1 MTDGIVP
8 CAHRVCFRCRVHRRL
23 RSYFPVSFSD
33 NPAEWRGVPWNVFC
47 DWFRMREA
55 LLLRLVL
62 SVVVCLG
69 MGRVVSVRA
78 VDAVA
83 PTNRHVVL
91 ISIDGFPATS
101 WRDQS
106 IPLPNLRGLGERGA
120 VADAMQVSNP
130 SITWINHTTL
140 VTGVTPR
147 RHGVL
152 GNGLHLRSESGGPVR
167 IEQWVDRSRMVFA
180 PTVYDLAFHQGLTVG
195 EVDWVAIKNAGTVH
209 WSFPEIPDVEGA
221 LESEM
226 IRAGKLTEEEVA
238 WMKPGAGRKS
248 PSFMDALWNRAA
260 CYLLETHRPNL
271 LMLHYLNT
279 DATHHATGP
288 GSAAG
293 ATALAYADRLVGDV
307 VESVRRAGIEDRT
320 TFVITTDHG
329 FKRVDKVIYPGV
341 LLRQKGLA
349 EVVGQKFVGGE
360 VSVLPMGGMCLVFVN
375 QPARKTELAPKIRE
389 IFGSL
394 EGVAEVVDADDAPR
408 FGMPTASEN
417 AGMGD
422 FILFAKSGY
431 AFQAGCVGDAAVVVS
446 QNYRGTHGY
455 RADDPELD
463 GIFLA
468 VGCGVRRGARLG
480 RISNLDVAP
489 TVARLLGV
497 AMDGVEG
504 KVLEGA
510 LKD

>member
-1 MTDGIVP
+1 
-8 CAHRVCFRCRVHRRL
+8 
-23 RSYFPVSFSD
+23 
-33 NPAEWRGVPWNVFC
+33 
-47 DWFRMREA
+47 MREK
-55 LLLRLVL
+55 LFYRSLL
-62 SVVVCLG
+62 SVVFFCLATERSAFVEAAEG
-69 MGRVVSVRA
+69 L
-78 VDAVA
+78 A
-83 PTNRHVVL
+83 PKDRHVVL
-91 ISIDGFPATS
+91 ISIDGFPASS

-106 IPLPNLRGLGERGA
+106 IPLPNLRRLAEKGA
-120 VADAMQVSNP
+120 VADAMGVSNP

-147 RHGVL
+147 KHGVL
-152 GNGLHLRSESGGPVR
+152 GNGLHLRSGSGGPVR
-167 IEQWVDRSRMVFA
+167 IEQWVDRARMVFA
-180 PTVYDLAFHQGLTVG
+180 PTVYDHAFYQGLTVG

-209 WSFPEIPDVEGA
+209 WSFPEIPEVEGA
-221 LESEM
+221 LEGEM
-226 IRAGKLTEEEVA
+226 IRAGKLTEEEVK
-238 WMKPGAGRKS
+238 WMTPGAGRKS

-260 CYLLETHRPNL
+260 CYLIETHRPNL

-279 DATHHATGP
+279 DAAHHAAGP

-307 VESVRRAGIEDRT
+307 VESVRRAGLEERT

-329 FKRVDKVIYPGV
+329 FKRVEKAIYPGV

-349 EVVGQKFVGGE
+349 EVFGQKYAGGD
-360 VSVLPMGGMCLVFVN
+360 VSALPMGGMCLVFVN
-375 QPARKTELAPKIRE
+375 RPTKKAELAPKIRE

-394 EGVAEVVDADDAPR
+394 EGVAEVMDADDAPR
-408 FGMPTASEN
+408 LGMPTAAEN

-422 FILFAKSGY
+422 FILFAKNGY
-431 AFQAGCVGDAAVVVS
+431 AFQPGASGDAVVTLS
-446 QNYRGTHGY
+446 SNYRGTHGY

-468 VGCGVRRGARLG
+468 VGRGVKPGTRLG

-489 TVARLLGV
+489 TVARLLGIP
-497 AMDGVEG
+497 MEGVDG

-510 LKD
+510 LKE

>member
-1 MTDGIVP
+1 MRHGMFS
-8 CAHRVCFRCRVHRRL
+8 ARRV
-23 RSYFPVSFSD
+23 
-33 NPAEWRGVPWNVFC
+33 
-47 DWFRMREA
+47 RMRAFFKLREVLGLVVAVVGVGHA
-55 LLLRLVL
+55 LVGVADAGGAL
-62 SVVVCLG
+62 S
-69 MGRVVSVRA
+69 
-78 VDAVA
+78 
-83 PTNRHVVL
+83 NRHVVL
-91 ISIDGFPATS
+91 ISIDGFPAAS

-106 IPLPNLRGLGERGA
+106 IPLPNLRRLAERGA
-120 VADAMQVSNP
+120 VADAMGVSNP

-152 GNGLHLRSESGGPVR
+152 GNGLHMRSATGGPVR
-167 IEQWVDRSRMVFA
+167 IEQWVDRSKMVFA
-180 PTVYDLAFHQGLTVG
+180 PTVYDQAFYQGLTVG

-209 WSFPEIPDVEGA
+209 WSFPEIPDAEGA

-226 IRAGKLTEEEVA
+226 IRAGKLTSEEVG

-260 CYLLETHRPNL
+260 CYLIETHRPNL

-279 DATHHATGP
+279 DASHHASGP

-307 VESVRRAGIEDRT
+307 VESVRRAGIEERT

-329 FKRVDKVIYPGV
+329 FKRVEKVIYPGV
-341 LLRQKGLA
+341 VLRQKGLA
-349 EVVGQKFVGGE
+349 EVFGQKFVGGD
-360 VSVLPMGGMCLVFVN
+360 VSTLPMGGMCLVFVN
-375 QPARKTELAPKIRE
+375 EPTRKAEFAPKIRE

-394 EGVAEVVDADDAPR
+394 EGIAEVVDADDAPR
-408 FGMPTASEN
+408 FGMPTAAEN

-431 AFQAGCVGDAAVVVS
+431 AFQPGAAGDVAVAVS

-468 VGCGVRRGARLG
+468 VGCGVKSGVRLG

-489 TVARLLGV
+489 TVARLLGIR
-497 AMDGVEG
+497 MEGVEG

-510 LKD
+510 LKE